1 MANFAQNVARQRYSS
16 NAQRLRDHLAFRRGA
31 AFTTLLFVLGEKG
44 ANDIAYALSKGNEQQ
59 RTQWLEWYVDK
70 IRIAGW

>member
-1 MANFAQNVARQRYSS
+1 MGNFVQNVARQRYTS
-16 NAQRLRDHLAFRRGA
+16 NEQRLRDHLAFRRGKA
-31 AFTTLLFVLGEKG
+31 YGVLCGCFGLNG
-44 ANDIAYALSKGNEQQ
+44 ADDICYALSKGTEQQ